1 MATTEFRA
9 AAEAQARSLG
19 FEPAIVWVEHPVQNR
34 TAAELATMADRA
46 IDPILAALTSEPP

>member
-1 MATTEFRA
+1 MATTEFRP

-34 TAAELATMADRA
+34 TAAELAAMADRA
-46 IDPILAALTSEPP
+46 VEPILAALSRSG